1 MALSGRS
8 LASAALLGLAA
19 ILFVPVFA
27 DAAAGFS
34 YGTWQYGPQ
43 LATVFEYVPV
53 LLVVAGVAI
62 LLLPAVRGM

>member
-8 LASAALLGLAA
+8 LASAALIGIAA

-43 LATVFEYVPV
+43 FATILEYIPV
-53 LLVVAGVAI
+53 LLVVAGVAV
-62 LLLPAVRGM
+62 LLLPALK

>member
-34 YGTWQYGPQ
+34 YGSWQYGPQ
-43 LATVFEYVPV
+43 LATVLEYIPV
-53 LLVVAGVAI
+53 LLVVVGVAV
-62 LLLPAVRGM
+62 LLMPVVKDT